1 MLKNSEPVI
10 GTNYWKN
17 GMKNQGNEKQCKN
30 VLKILQVEW
39 WYKVDIE
46 EEKVVAYIIFTGIK
60 FTNISSN
67 QWANAIQPLA
77 GRPCETAENYQ
88 ILYAKFYFKNIPR
101 KIATKFLSILVLK
114 LTPENF
120 ISAKPIQKYL
130 NKLQSYSIGCPL
142 ANCDTKDPIVM

>member
-1 MLKNSEPVI
+1 
-10 GTNYWKN
+10 
-17 GMKNQGNEKQCKN
+17 MKNQGNEKQCKN

-39 WYKVDIE
+39 WYKVGIE

-142 ANCDTKDPIVM
+142 ANRDTKDPIVM

>member
-1 MLKNSEPVI
+1 MAWKTKEMRN
-10 GTNYWKN
+10 NAKMYWKY
-17 GMKNQGNEKQCKN
+17 CK
-30 VLKILQVEW
+30 W
-39 WYKVDIE
+39 WYKVGIE

-130 NKLQSYSIGCPL
+130 NKLQSYSIDCPL
-142 ANCDTKDPIVM
+142 ANRDTKDPIVM